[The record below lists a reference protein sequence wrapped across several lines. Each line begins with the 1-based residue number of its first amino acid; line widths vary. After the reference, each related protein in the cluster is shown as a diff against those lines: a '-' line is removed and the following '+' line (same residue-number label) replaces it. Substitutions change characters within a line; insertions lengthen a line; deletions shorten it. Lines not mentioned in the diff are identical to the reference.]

1 MTLLYTYVYISPF
14 YQNQPKVLLYTY
26 VYNRAILGSYVVL
39 LGRVFFQQ
47 QHRLLRNNH
56 TVDVDLQLTEDFDI
70 VAGDDVLAYE
80 PYVNRYS
87 NADSMTQV
95 GIYSSNTF
103 VRQVELPSAT
113 MYTKQLKMSRSWYT
127 SQLIKVWQRRSNTT
141 LCNVEHRSGMS
152 ILFF

>member
-1 MTLLYTYVYISPF
+1 MMSHWDD
-14 YQNQPKVLLYTY
+14 
-26 VYNRAILGSYVVL
+26 
-39 LGRVFFQQ
+39 FFQQ

-70 VAGDDVLAYE
+70 VAGDDIYASTHE
-80 PYVNRYS
+80 PYVNRYG
-87 NADSMTQV
+87 NADSLTAQV

-141 LCNVEHRSGMS
+141 LSNVEHRSGMS